1 VGKKFRALGLVSLVY
16 KVVAW
21 IILVAGVLF
30 SVVVVVLGAV
40 VGRAGL
46 VSPVL
51 EPLPVISD
59 VGNLWS
65 GLAAGIVLLIGALI
79 GFVLLLA
86 TSEIIQLGLAI
97 ERNTRETA
105 TYLRGESA
113 LPPPPAPARWETK
126 GATVTEA

>member
-1 VGKKFRALGLVSLVY
+1 MGKKYRALGLVSLFY
-16 KVVAW
+16 KIVAW
-21 IILVAGVLF
+21 IMLIGGVLF

-40 VGRAGL
+40 VGRAGI

-51 EPLPVISD
+51 EPLPVINDLSS
-59 VGNLWS
+59 LWA

-79 GFVLLLA
+79 GFVLLMA

-105 TYLRGESA
+105 TYLRGEST